1 MYKYIFLNA
10 YKSFRL
16 KKQYENKR
24 ITPHFF
30 IKYFSEEEE
39 EKSSWFSK
47 RETKNVQK
55 LFNYH
60 IIVAKKIF
68 LIEFREK

>member
-1 MYKYIFLNA
+1 M
-10 YKSFRL
+10 
-16 KKQYENKR
+16 KKEEQSKKEELVEEK
-24 ITPHFF
+24 PV
-30 IKYFSEEEE
+30 EEENIALTNFEKEQE

-60 IIVAKKIF
+60 IIATKIF
-68 LIEFREK
+68 N

>member
-1 MYKYIFLNA
+1 MYIKCTT
-10 YKSFRL
+10 SFRL

-30 IKYFSEEEE
+30 IKYLSEEEE

-60 IIVAKKIF
+60 IIVAKKNF